1 MCAVEKINQSAYR
14 ETVSLLAL
22 LDERTAWAFIHHI
35 AY

>member
-1 MCAVEKINQSAYR
+1 MCAVERINQSAYR

-22 LDERTAWAFIHHI
+22 LEERTAWVLIHHI